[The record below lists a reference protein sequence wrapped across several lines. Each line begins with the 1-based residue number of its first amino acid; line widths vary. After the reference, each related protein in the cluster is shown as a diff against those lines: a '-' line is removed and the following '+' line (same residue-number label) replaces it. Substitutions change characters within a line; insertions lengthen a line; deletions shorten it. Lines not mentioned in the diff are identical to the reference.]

1 MAPSAWP
8 PGRVLDLTRLLP
20 GPLAGKLLLGLGFPV
35 LKVEP
40 PGGDP
45 LKALAPEAYAFLNEG
60 KEVLSLD
67 LKAEEG
73 RGRLLAL
80 ARESALL
87 LESNRPGVME
97 RLGLGPEVLLAENPR
112 LVYVRLRGYPDTPD
126 PGHDLT
132 YLAEAG
138 LLGLFPWQAFQFA
151 DLAGAYALALTALKG
166 LLLGGGFYEVAL
178 SEAVKALAYPPI
190 PFLDGSVLCY
200 RGLSCQ
206 GREGSPGGPR
216 GPPLGPLL
224 REGGPSR
231 TPPCGLQPGPGG
243 EPRLPEASPPL
254 PGGNRRGL
262 GGLG

>member
-1 MAPSAWP
+1 
-8 PGRVLDLTRLLP
+8 
-20 GPLAGKLLLGLGFPV
+20 LAGRLLLGLGFPV

-97 RLGLGPEVLLAENPR
+97 RLGLGPEVLLAQNTR

-138 LLGLFPWQAFQFA
+138 LLGRFPWEAFQFA

-200 RGLSCQ
+200 GVYPAKE
-206 GREGSPGGPR
+206 GRVALAALEAHLWARFCERAG
-216 GPPLGPLL
+216 
-224 REGGPSR
+224 
-231 TPPCGLQPGPGG
+231 
-243 EPRLPEASPPL
+243 LPELLHAAFSPAREENPAYRRLRARFLEETAEAWEAWAREEGLPL
-254 PGGNRRGL
+254 RRVRG
-262 GGLG
+262 